1 MSMRERV
8 AKLVPEQREVIFR
21 THGRV
26 RYLRLGRVTQTAAL
40 ALLAGAIGWSGYAT
54 AIYVTH
60 NKIVSA
66 RNVEIVGLETQ
77 NETLEGDLTR
87 LRNRIAIQEK
97 SLTAT
102 QKSTVDLLA
111 DNEELQFRIAGLEK
125 RLTEEI
131 ESGKAFAL
139 AYMGEV
145 EAHARDEIMR
155 GDLAAAKET
164 LQRNLA
170 DRDKRVANLD
180 AERDALKLKF
190 AAAAEE
196 LGRLKNE
203 VGTLNYARVDLINRL
218 DETHRELAAAE
229 QDKKSLQGEREA
241 LGAEVASLSGRLE
254 SIEEAQGSIVAR
266 LAEQASE
273 SGDALKR
280 TLSIAGLDVDRML
293 DRLSRSDD
301 GAAVGGPLLPIDD
314 SPGAQLVHK
323 IATVDRRIDDFQRLQ
338 DLMQRLP
345 LAAPLDEYRMTSGYG
360 RRVDPFTK
368 RLALHSG
375 IDLASRRKA
384 SVMVT
389 APGTVTYVG
398 WKGGYGKI
406 VEVDHGLGIRT
417 RYAHLSNIYV
427 KRGQKLE
434 FREKV
439 GQIGS
444 TGRSSGEHLHYEV
457 VVDSRSQ
464 DPVNFIKAGQY
475 VFKK

>member
-8 AKLVPEQREVIFR
+8 ARLVPKQREVIFR
-21 THGRV
+21 TQGRV

-54 AIYVTH
+54 AIYVSH
-60 NKIVSA
+60 DEIVSA
-66 RNVEIVGLETQ
+66 RNAEIAGLETQ
-77 NETLEGDLTR
+77 KQNLRDDLTR
-87 LRNRIAIQEK
+87 LQNRIQIQEK
-97 SLTAT
+97 SLTAN

-111 DNEELQFRIAGLEK
+111 DNQELQFRIAGLEK
-125 RLTEEI
+125 RLTDEI
-131 ESGKAFAL
+131 ANGKAFAL
-139 AYMGEV
+139 SYMSEV
-145 EAHARDEIMR
+145 EAHARDEAAR
-155 GDLAAAKET
+155 GQLNAETET
-164 LQRNLA
+164 LRHDLA
-170 DRDKRVANLD
+170 DRNKRLASLN
-180 AERDALKLKF
+180 AERNDLRQKF
-190 AAAAEE
+190 TAASQE
-196 LGRLKNE
+196 LERLNKE

-218 DETHRELAAAE
+218 NDTHRELASVHK
-229 QDKKSLQGEREA
+229 DKKFLEGEREA
-241 LGAEVASLSGRLE
+241 LDLEVASLSGRLE
-254 SIEEAQGSIVAR
+254 AIEDSQSDLVSR
-266 LAEQASE
+266 LAEQATE

-293 DRLSRSDD
+293 ERLSRSDD
-301 GAAVGGPLLPIDD
+301 GTAVGGPLLPVDD

-338 DLMQRLP
+338 DLMQHLP
-345 LAAPLDEYRMTSGYG
+345 LAAPLDEYRMTSGFG

-457 VVDSRSQ
+457 VVDSRNQ
-464 DPVNFIKAGQY
+464 DPVNFMKAGQY